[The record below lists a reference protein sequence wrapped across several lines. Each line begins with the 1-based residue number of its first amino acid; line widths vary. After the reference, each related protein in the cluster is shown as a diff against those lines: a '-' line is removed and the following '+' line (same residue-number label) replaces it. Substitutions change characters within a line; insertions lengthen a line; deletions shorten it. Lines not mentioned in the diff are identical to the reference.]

1 MSKTTRARHMSKTNA
16 AGHTSGTSAA
26 RHASGTD
33 TSRHVGRTGAARWA
47 ALTLALSIGT
57 GLPAAG
63 TAATAATGHL
73 TSGRAAACGLYR
85 DEDAAQY
92 RNCSAAAEKIYVTY
106 IWSSNQT
113 YCVPPGAVKHLGRW
127 NNVFRVYNQGG
138 C

>member
-1 MSKTTRARHMSKTNA
+1 MSKTSKARHMGRTNTA
-16 AGHTSGTSAA
+16 RHTSGTDKS
-26 RHASGTD
+26 RHA
-33 TSRHVGRTGAARWA
+33 GRTGTARWA
-47 ALTLALSIGT
+47 ALTLALSIAT

-63 TAATAATGHL
+63 AAATAAAGDVAA
-73 TSGRAAACGLYR
+73 GRAACGLYR

-92 RNCSAAAEKIYVTY
+92 RNCSGAAEKIYVTY

-113 YCVPPGAVKHLGRW
+113 YCVPAGAVKHLGRW